1 MPVMKN
7 KKMIQYEGKTNDYRT
22 TEKNDIRTKTKIDP
36 RIISKNDLRTKLKNI
51 YSRTKA
57 HS

>member
-1 MPVMKN
+1 
-7 KKMIQYEGKTNDYRT
+7 MIQYEGKTNNYRT

-36 RIISKNDLRTKLKNI
+36 SIISKNDLRTKLKNI

-57 HS
+57 HN